1 MQPGAETMKEETIQY
16 EPITRSQL
24 QEMEGKTIEKVSI
37 FDASRSIL
45 FILKDR
51 KGEKSAYGFKFSEW
65 LDDVI
70 ISRSV

>member
-1 MQPGAETMKEETIQY
+1 MKEETIQY